1 MESKILEKEMEIRSI
16 SINPKLRRIHFP
28 GIWPLPLK
36 GLSSKLEEKLIKDR
50 PRFKIDMDIAG
61 GIRHAHL
68 HLNDEII
75 LLDKDVLSKHAEGI
89 ARELMED
96 FTEQLR

>member
-1 MESKILEKEMEIRSI
+1 MGEKTEVRSLM
-16 SINPKLRRIHFP
+16 INPKLRRINFP

-36 GLSSKLEEKLIKDR
+36 GISRELEETLIKDM
-50 PRFKIDMDIAG
+50 PRFQIDPDICR

-68 HLNDEII
+68 HLKDEVI
-75 LLDKDVLSKHAEGI
+75 LLDKGVLSKHAELI
-89 ARELMED
+89 AKELMDD

>member
-1 MESKILEKEMEIRSI
+1 MEEKMEVRSLM
-16 SINPKLRRIHFP
+16 INPKLRRINFP

-36 GLSSKLEEKLIKDR
+36 GLSRKLEEKLIKDR
-50 PRFKIDMDIAG
+50 PRFKIDPDIFG

-68 HLNDEII
+68 HLKDEII
-75 LLDKDVLSKHAEGI
+75 LLDKDVLSEHAELI
-89 ARELMED
+89 AKEIMDD